1 MNWPSWAA
9 LLSIS
14 TLPFAIMDVFRK
26 ILRTLEIQSQHV
38 FLRLYTLK
46 SKTVIMERI
55 EHDILSVSK
64 SVVLYQQYLHVTAC
78 LATGCIY
85 TEPGGSTRMLYTAPG
100 KVKAGDQEY
109 QVRNIAACPLYL

>member
-1 MNWPSWAA
+1 MNGPSWAI
-9 LLSIS
+9 LRSIS
-14 TLPFAIMDVFRK
+14 TLPFAIMDFIRK
-26 ILRTLEIQSQHV
+26 ILSTLEIQSQHV

-64 SVVLYQQYLHVTAC
+64 SVALYQQYVHVTAC

-100 KVKAGDQEY
+100 KVNAGDQQY
-109 QVRNIAACPLYL
+109 QVRNIAACALYL